1 VISESTPG
9 DRPARRP
16 RFGSR
21 IRQTRA
27 AANSSHPAEYCG
39 YQYHPAFNPDHDYD
53 FINYSDTLDLQI
65 DIDGE
70 QFSTLAGIREHLLQ
84 QLEDWL
90 PETRL
95 HWGEEV
101 HLLPGNDDS
110 ARKDT

>member
-1 VISESTPG
+1 MPLETSDGDKVTITFWQPG
-9 DRPARRP
+9 V
-16 RFGSR
+16 
-21 IRQTRA
+21 
-27 AANSSHPAEYCG
+27 
-39 YQYHPAFNPDHDYD
+39 
-53 FINYSDTLDLQI
+53 
-65 DIDGE
+65 E